1 MSYQSRRRNY
11 RSPREKNARNW
22 KHLRLIVLFLL
33 LAAVVWVIKN
43 RHSYWAWL
51 KTYFMD

>member
-11 RSPREKNARNW
+11 RTPREKNARTW
-22 KHLRLIVLFLL
+22 KHVRIFALFLL
-33 LAAVVWVIKN
+33 LAGAFWIYKE
-43 RHSYWAWL
+43 RYAYWAWL